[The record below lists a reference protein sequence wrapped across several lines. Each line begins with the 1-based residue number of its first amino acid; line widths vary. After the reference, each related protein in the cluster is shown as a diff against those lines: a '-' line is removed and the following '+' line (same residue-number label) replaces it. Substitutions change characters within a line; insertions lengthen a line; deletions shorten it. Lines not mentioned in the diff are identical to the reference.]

1 MHSGRSRRNHT
12 RTGKSACATFK
23 PPPSACRYPPV
34 LGRGLLKEEPLSMRR
49 CNGAEEEIAEDTE
62 DDGPGTT
69 TLRGN
74 RRIADG
80 RVD

>member
-1 MHSGRSRRNHT
+1 
-12 RTGKSACATFK
+12 
-23 PPPSACRYPPV
+23 
-34 LGRGLLKEEPLSMRR
+34 LLKEEPLSMRR